1 MLYDKIMNLKKKLPK
16 LSTQEEGAVVV
27 TVCLFIMA
35 IRALHLNERFPDFSV
50 LGAEYGEVNHLIN
63 ICRFIPIIS
72 VVIVAAIGWGSFFYI
87 KNRKKRKLE
96 EEPKREFS
104 AKKKDIGSVL
114 QDAEKR
120 SLRENVFALRD
131 GLGSLYDAL
140 SGKLKKL

>member
-35 IRALHLNERFPDFSV
+35 IRALHLNEHFPDFSV

-72 VVIVAAIGWGSFFYI
+72 VVIFAVIGWGIYFYI
-87 KNRKKRKLE
+87 KSRKKRKL